1 LQTEVRS
8 KLKCYTSNKTL
19 VVKSNSQGEI
29 HFKWWTCRTAYQFN

>member
-1 LQTEVRS
+1 
-8 KLKCYTSNKTL
+8 